1 MAGGRSKTAR
11 QCGEERNGIQDRIES
26 TMRVG
31 AKISGS
37 RKIEQEL
44 LIKRTKKEPRAVRL
58 DPALCED
65 ERVGAA
71 CVVAQSSS
79 PLHRL
84 QE

>member
-1 MAGGRSKTAR
+1 MW
-11 QCGEERNGIQDRIES
+11 
-26 TMRVG
+26 VG

-44 LIKRTKKEPRAVRL
+44 LIRTTKKEPWAVRL

-65 ERVGAA
+65 ERVGAP
-71 CVVAQSSS
+71 CVVAQPPS
-79 PLHRL
+79 PLVRL